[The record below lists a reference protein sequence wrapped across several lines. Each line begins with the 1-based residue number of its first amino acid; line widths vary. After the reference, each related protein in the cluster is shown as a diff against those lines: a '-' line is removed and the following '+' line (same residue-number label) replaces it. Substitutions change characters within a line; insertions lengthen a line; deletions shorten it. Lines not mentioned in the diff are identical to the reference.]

1 VQFLKLIFFK
11 NGKQRLAAFFN
22 VHAAFGWR
30 HLKIAALK
38 RSREL
43 TPDKI

>member
-1 VQFLKLIFFK
+1 VQFLKLIFK
-11 NGKQRLAAFFN
+11 KKRKTETGSFFN